1 LLNTQKL
8 KIAMISIH
16 ASPLGD
22 LGTRDNGGMSVCVR
36 ELARELGRRGH
47 RVDIFTRASRPSDK
61 GWLVLADNVRLV
73 YLKVP
78 KAYRAAKDALYPHLP
93 DYFKRLEAFRLRER
107 IDYDLVH
114 SNYWLS
120 GYLGN
125 RAQSCWGVPHIT
137 TFHTLGLLK
146 NSIGKGSHEPAL
158 RIAVEKQVA
167 QACDHIVVG
176 SRREQ
181 HNLRRHY
188 HVATSK
194 IGIAPCGVDLKLFR
208 PFDRTYARRRLGL
221 DTGEKVVLYVGRFD
235 PLKGISRIVEAMGLL
250 QQHPVRF
257 VIAGGDGQANPEVRK
272 LQALARRLS
281 LDGAVRFAGRVDQQ
295 ELPLYYSA
303 ADVLAVPSLYESF
316 GIVALEAL
324 ACGTPVIT
332 TPVGAMDS
340 IISNGRNGCI
350 VRGATPAAFARA
362 IQALI
367 AAGPAPASERES
379 IRATVASYGWACAAD
394 SMLEHYR
401 LAIAGYRKEEQ
412 SRT

>member
-1 LLNTQKL
+1 
-8 KIAMISIH
+8 MISIH
-16 ASPLGD
+16 ASPLGE

-61 GWLVLADNVRLV
+61 GWRMLAENVRLV

-78 KAYRAAKDALYPHLP
+78 TAYRAAKDGLYPHLP
-93 DYFKRLEAFRLRER
+93 DYFMKLEAFRLRER

-120 GYLGN
+120 GCIGS
-125 RAQSCWGVPHIT
+125 RAQACWRVPHLT

-146 NSIGKGSHEPAL
+146 NIIGNGLHEPDL
-158 RIAVEKQVA
+158 RITAEKQVA
-167 QACDHIVVG
+167 QACSHIVVG

-181 HNLRRHY
+181 RNLRRHY

-208 PFDRTYARRRLGL
+208 PFDRAYARRRLGL
-221 DTGEKVVLYVGRFD
+221 DPGEKIVLYVGRFD
-235 PLKGISRIVEAMGLL
+235 PLKGISRIVEAIGLL
-250 QQHPVRF
+250 RQHPVCL
-257 VIAGGDGQANPEVRK
+257 VIAGGDGQGNPEVHK
-272 LQALARRLS
+272 LQALAGRLS

-303 ADVLAVPSLYESF
+303 ADMLAVPSLYESF

-324 ACGTPVIT
+324 ACGTPVVA

-350 VRGATPAAFARA
+350 VRGTTPAAFARA

-367 AAGPAPASERES
+367 AAGPALAREAV
-379 IRATVASYGWACAAD
+379 RETVAGYSWACAAS
-394 SMLEHYR
+394 SMLEQYR
-401 LAIAGYRKEEQ
+401 LVIAGYRKARQ
-412 SRT
+412 RS

>member
-1 LLNTQKL
+1 MKDH
-8 KIAMISIH
+8 KFSIAMISIH

-61 GWLVLADNVRLV
+61 EPLVLAKNVRLV

-78 KAYRAAKDALYPHLP
+78 KAYRASKDALYPYLP
-93 DYFKRLEAFRLRER
+93 DFFLRLDAFRLRER

-120 GYLGN
+120 GCLGN
-125 RAQSCWGVPHIT
+125 KVQACWDMPHLT

-146 NSIGKGSHEPAL
+146 NIIGNGEYEPGL
-158 RIAVEKQVA
+158 RIASEKLVA
-167 QACDHIVVG
+167 QACSRIVVG

-181 HNLRRHY
+181 KNLSRHY
-188 HVATSK
+188 HVAAGK
-194 IGIAPCGVDLKLFR
+194 IGIAPCGVDMKLFR
-208 PFDRTYARRRLGL
+208 PLDRAYARLRLGY
-221 DTGEKVVLYVGRFD
+221 GPHEKIVLYVGRFD
-235 PLKGISRIVEAMGLL
+235 PLKGISRMLEAASLLKHLPLRLIIV
-250 QQHPVRF
+250 
-257 VIAGGDGQANPEVRK
+257 GGDGQANPEMLKHRD
-272 LQALARRLS
+272 LARAFS
-281 LDGAVRFAGRVDQQ
+281 LDGAVQFEGRVEQR

-324 ACGTPVIT
+324 ACGTPVIA
-332 TPVGAMDS
+332 TPVGAMDG
-340 IISNGRNGCI
+340 IIKKGLNGCI

-362 IQALI
+362 IQALT
-367 AAGPAPASERES
+367 AEGPAPGPEREAVRQS
-379 IRATVASYGWACAAD
+379 VAGYSWSCAAD
-394 SMLEHYR
+394 SMLEQYR
-401 LAIAGYRKEEQ
+401 AAIAGYRKAKQ
-412 SRT
+412 RT